1 MVAACCHNCEHWGN
15 KSKAGTEIGRDAAF
29 GDEQVQQRADTVHKQ
44 TGCGLT
50 LNKNGTS
57 TVEPNMANKCCMLS
71 GMFSARGG
79 RSSTWI
85 IFLSMHITSF
95 LFYSL

>member
-1 MVAACCHNCEHWGN
+1 MRPFVMNRYSSVPIPFIN
-15 KSKAGTEIGRDAAF
+15 R
-29 GDEQVQQRADTVHKQ
+29 QVV
-44 TGCGLT
+44 GLT